1 MTDTKLQQQI
11 SELESRL
18 AFQEQTLQELNEV
31 ITRQDEQMMKMQVQ
45 LQYLA
50 KKLKEVSP
58 SQLASE
64 QEETPPP
71 HY

>member
-1 MTDTKLQQQI
+1 MSEAKLQQQI
-11 SELESRL
+11 DELESRL
-18 AFQEQTLQELNEV
+18 AFQDHTIQELNDV
-31 ITRQDEQMMKMQVQ
+31 VAKQDEELMKMQVQ
-45 LQYLA
+45 LRYLA
-50 KKLKEVSP
+50 KKLKDIQP

>member
-1 MTDTKLQQQI
+1 MTDTKLQQHI

-31 ITRQDEQMMKMQVQ
+31 IARQDEQMMRMQVQ